1 MNPVDSVKRHKT
13 RNRSRKKTPFM
24 VKTGGNQNRIGKIG
38 KDHGGETREE
48 KPEERPHEARHGVL
62 SHGRGPKREGG
73 TGAGTDDSEAP
84 TSVSFPGIL
93 LCAPSRRQEPETTV
107 SLAARSR

>member
-13 RNRSRKKTPFM
+13 GNRSRKKTPFM

-48 KPEERPHEARHGVL
+48 KPEERPQEARHGVL
-62 SHGRGPKREGG
+62 SHGRGPKRERGG
-73 TGAGTDDSEAP
+73 RCRDGR
-84 TSVSFPGIL
+84 F
-93 LCAPSRRQEPETTV
+93 
-107 SLAARSR
+107 